1 MTAGGTGVRHHRRA
15 VRLGGQKIEPEGGKP
30 FRLAWISGFYRRLIP
45 NFTSFTSDFLAF
57 GFRILR
63 DGFRFF
69 WHPDP
74 VTLSHSSVLL
84 YPRRIEQRL
93 DAAIADTPAVLVA
106 GPRQAGKTT
115 LARQRATVGMRYL
128 TLDDELTLLSAQ
140 GDPAGMIRS
149 LDRAV
154 IDEVQRAPQLL
165 VAIKKSIDE
174 DRRPGRFL
182 LTGSTN
188 LMTLPTVTDSLA
200 GRMETLTL
208 LPLSQAELHGGTAN
222 WLDAVVAGSI
232 PAVSKAMVGPV
243 LVDAVLKG
251 GYPEMLARADARR
264 QRVWARQY
272 LDAIVQR
279 DVREVGSIEKLDLLP
294 RLLRHLAEAAG
305 QPRNSSQLGAQVGL
319 DGKTV
324 VKYLGALEQLYL
336 LRRVEVWSNN
346 RLKRVSKMPKVQ
358 FIDSGL
364 LATVVD
370 LSRAEVERDRRRLG
384 GVLEAFV
391 FSELLKHSTTSDNEH
406 QLLYYRDPDGF
417 EVDVV
422 VEDAAG
428 YLVGVE
434 VKASATVTAQDLRGL
449 RKLSAIAGDRFKLG
463 VILYDGTETLPLGHG
478 IWAAP
483 ISTLWG
489 V

>member
-1 MTAGGTGVRHHRRA
+1 M
-15 VRLGGQKIEPEGGKP
+15 
-30 FRLAWISGFYRRLIP
+30 
-45 NFTSFTSDFLAF
+45 
-57 GFRILR
+57 
-63 DGFRFF
+63 
-69 WHPDP
+69 
-74 VTLSHSSVLL
+74 

-222 WLDAVVAGSI
+222 WLDAVFAGSI

-264 QRVWARQY
+264 QR
-272 LDAIVQR
+272 
-279 DVREVGSIEKLDLLP
+279 
-294 RLLRHLAEAAG
+294 
-305 QPRNSSQLGAQVGL
+305 
-319 DGKTV
+319 
-324 VKYLGALEQLYL
+324 
-336 LRRVEVWSNN
+336 
-346 RLKRVSKMPKVQ
+346 
-358 FIDSGL
+358 
-364 LATVVD
+364 
-370 LSRAEVERDRRRLG
+370 
-384 GVLEAFV
+384 
-391 FSELLKHSTTSDNEH
+391 
-406 QLLYYRDPDGF
+406 
-417 EVDVV
+417 
-422 VEDAAG
+422 
-428 YLVGVE
+428 
-434 VKASATVTAQDLRGL
+434 
-449 RKLSAIAGDRFKLG
+449 
-463 VILYDGTETLPLGHG
+463 
-478 IWAAP
+478 
-483 ISTLWG
+483 
-489 V
+489 